1 MHIDIL
7 GHPIGKGMTVL
18 TNGYGSASMTEI
30 SKVDRVTAKAIY
42 VVVVNAWCYD
52 AKSNSYVEAPK
63 AMRKRA
69 DQVIVVS
76 RQLEYNKKHYP
87 EHML

>member
-7 GHPIGKGMTVL
+7 GHPIEKGMTVL
-18 TNGYGSASMTEI
+18 TNSYCSASMTDI

-42 VVVVNAWCYD
+42 VTVNAWSYD
-52 AKSNSYVEAPK
+52 AKSNLYVEAPK